1 MHVAHGPFQS
11 TEELSWLE
19 LLEHVGISE
28 DEYLQY
34 GAIWRDIAE
43 ADHSASLRQKDQ
55 FIFLD
60 DLKGTGND
68 FALSTTFTWQFR

>member
-1 MHVAHGPFQS
+1 MRVAEGRFQS

-60 DLKGTGND
+60 DLKAAGNN
-68 FALSTTFTWQFR
+68 FSLSLIFPLF

>member
-1 MHVAHGPFQS
+1 M
-11 TEELSWLE
+11 
-19 LLEHVGISE
+19 GISE

-60 DLKGTGND
+60 DLKGTGSD
-68 FALSTTFTWQFR
+68 FIL